1 MAQVSD
7 SHIVMDVESST
18 IKRSAPSLLPCEITD
33 MSFCSSIFLLPKE
46 VLDGMAESQDVQKSE
61 RPGPQ

>member
-1 MAQVSD
+1 VSD

-18 IKRSAPSLLPCEITD
+18 IKRSAPSFLPCERTD

-46 VLDGMAESQDVQKSE
+46 VLDGMAESPDEQKIE
-61 RPGPQ
+61 RPRSQ